1 MAAPANPS
9 PIPAAT
15 GAPHPQSRPNQRASD
30 GVAVTTANALVSATA
45 VTILRAGFIM
55 RSVLLTLPPGEA
67 NEESRTPFP
76 DGGMRVRAIA
86 HKMDRCCLE
95 SDVVRRFDAD
105 GTSCSAPPLIS
116 MRRRGAVRVRKARTV
131 KTLGANG

>member
-15 GAPHPQSRPNQRASD
+15 GAPHPQPLPNQRASD
-30 GVAVTTANALVSATA
+30 RVAVTTANALVSATA

-76 DGGMRVRAIA
+76 DGGMRMRAIA
-86 HKMDRCCLE
+86 HKW
-95 SDVVRRFDAD
+95 
-105 GTSCSAPPLIS
+105 I
-116 MRRRGAVRVRKARTV
+116 GAVSNPMLSGVLTQMELLV
-131 KTLGANG
+131 QP